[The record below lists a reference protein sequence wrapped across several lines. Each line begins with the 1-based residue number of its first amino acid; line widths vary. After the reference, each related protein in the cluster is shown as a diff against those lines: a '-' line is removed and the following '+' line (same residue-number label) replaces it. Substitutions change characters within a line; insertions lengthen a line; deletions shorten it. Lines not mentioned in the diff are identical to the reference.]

1 MKKFIFL
8 IAIALPFASMS
19 ASAEVM
25 QYSKC
30 TLRDGK
36 TIQDMQAWVTS
47 WRTLVK
53 QAGKQYQVRILL
65 PHAAQLEL
73 NQFYIEGSSP
83 TLTTYAAGW
92 EWWYADPQALK
103 SNAQLVS
110 IAACEANEIYMTAD

>member
-1 MKKFIFL
+1 MKKL
-8 IAIALPFASMS
+8 LSLMTIALSFASSS

-30 TLRDGK
+30 TLNDGK
-36 TIQDMQAWVTS
+36 TISDMQAWLTG

-65 PHAAQLEL
+65 PHAAPLAL

-83 TLTTYAAGW
+83 TLSTYAAGW
-92 EWWYADPQALK
+92 EWWYADPKALQ

-110 IAACEANEIYMTAD
+110 IATCEANEIFMTAD

>member
-1 MKKFIFL
+1 MKRFLCL

-25 QYSKC
+25 QYSLC
-30 TLRDGK
+30 TLKDGK
-36 TIQDMQAWVTS
+36 TIQDVQAWVTS

-53 QAGKQYQVRILL
+53 QAGKQYQIRILL
-65 PHAAQLEL
+65 PHAAQLKL

-92 EWWYADPQALK
+92 EWWYADPLAQK

-110 IAACEANEIYMTAD
+110 TANCEANEIYMTAD